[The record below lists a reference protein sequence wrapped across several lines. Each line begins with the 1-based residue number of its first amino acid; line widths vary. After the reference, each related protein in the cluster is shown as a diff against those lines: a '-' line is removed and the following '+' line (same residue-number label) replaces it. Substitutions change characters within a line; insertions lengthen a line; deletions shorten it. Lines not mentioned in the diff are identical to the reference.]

1 MERAAPAEERSCSC
15 CVLPQGYQIIPHGT
29 PLLLSNNRFFIRKC
43 QFHQNLPL
51 FLFPLPAPLWFFRLL
66 VHLCIVL
73 SFFPKGIG
81 FVQCNSKALK
91 KCTLPDSGL
100 SRRGSQEKMIFCTA
114 SYKLVMECVCSWYLL
129 IVWAERGKAAEA
141 RIGRKLSLSFHR
153 EFKAQW
159 IHFEG

>member
-15 CVLPQGYQIIPHGT
+15 CVLPQGYQIIPLGT

-51 FLFPLPAPLWFFRLL
+51 FLFPLPTPLWIFRLL

-100 SRRGSQEKMIFCTA
+100 SRRNSQEKMIFCTA

-129 IVWAERGKAAEA
+129 IV
-141 RIGRKLSLSFHR
+141 
-153 EFKAQW
+153 
-159 IHFEG
+159 